1 MHHRGNV
8 RLLGQVDRLLFLD
21 VHRLWDACF
30 ASPVASSIV
39 ARASLWSEKGRVARG
54 GVSASCPSVAGVFPV
69 SLFQAEKKELGR
81 VDFGRKVKTGKY
93 SLLLDEV

>member
-1 MHHRGNV
+1 M
-8 RLLGQVDRLLFLD
+8 
-21 VHRLWDACF
+21 
-30 ASPVASSIV
+30 
-39 ARASLWSEKGRVARG
+39 ASLLPAL
-54 GVSASCPSVAGVFPV
+54 SVAGVFPV